1 MRIKSQE
8 GREEGKK
15 QGSKVNWRAYEVKE
29 GGGAKKDLAETRRI
43 RETGESR

>member
-8 GREEGKK
+8 GRKER
-15 QGSKVNWRAYEVKE
+15 SKVNWRAYEVKE
-29 GGGAKKDLAETRRI
+29 GGGVKRDLAETRRI